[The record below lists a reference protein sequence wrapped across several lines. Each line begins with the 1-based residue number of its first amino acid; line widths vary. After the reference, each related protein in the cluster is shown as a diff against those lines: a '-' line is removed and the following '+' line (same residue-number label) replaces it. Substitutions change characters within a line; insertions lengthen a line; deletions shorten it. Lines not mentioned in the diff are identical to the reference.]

1 MDLPAHC
8 LTLYRVR
15 ARFAET
21 DLMGVI
27 HHAAFL
33 GYLEAARIE
42 YLRRRGITY
51 LSWAQQGVHLAV
63 VETWIRHRRPV
74 FFDDVISV
82 EVRLVELGRVKAR
95 FEYKLTVLRG
105 ATAELV
111 AEGATCSRAS
121 TPFKSLEGFRRRPFL
136 HSPKPKRWVLSC
148 WGSGV
153 SRVSWYRAWQDGRG
167 AKEISL
173 RARHHHG

>member
-8 LTLYRVR
+8 VTIYRVR
-15 ARFAET
+15 TRFAET

-51 LSWAQQGVHLAV
+51 LSWAEQGVHLAV
-63 VETWIRHRRPV
+63 VETRIRHRRPA

-82 EVRLVELGRVKAR
+82 EVRLAELGRVKAR

-105 ATAELV
+105 SVAELV
-111 AEGATCSRAS
+111 AEGATLLACVDSVQ
-121 TPFKSLEGFRRRPFL
+121 KLRRIPPEAIFTL
-136 HSPKPKRWVLSC
+136 TDAEKVVPELL
-148 WGSGV
+148 G
-153 SRVSWYRAWQDGRG
+153 
-167 AKEISL
+167 
-173 RARHHHG
+173 

>member
-33 GYLEAARIE
+33 GYLEAGRIE
-42 YLRRRGITY
+42 YLRRRGMTY
-51 LSWAQQGVHLAV
+51 LSWAERGVHLAV

-111 AEGATCSRAS
+111 AQGATLLACVDSVQKPRRIPPEAI
-121 TPFKSLEGFRRRPFL
+121 FSLTEAET
-136 HSPKPKRWVLSC
+136 V
-148 WGSGV
+148 
-153 SRVSWYRAWQDGRG
+153 G
-167 AKEISL
+167 AEL
-173 RARHHHG
+173 LG